1 MQHSD
6 HRYLSIQL
14 CAKHNQIT
22 QIGQILQLPGKS
34 HVHWQHFLVKMV
46 ATVTDYLLAL
56 ATLDDATKNRNDPIS
71 SVALPKLDKA
81 SSQVSLLLALSR

>member
-1 MQHSD
+1 M
-6 HRYLSIQL
+6 RRPPTFPKEKEL
-14 CAKHNQIT
+14 AGNAFFGRNVT
-22 QIGQILQLPGKS
+22 
-34 HVHWQHFLVKMV
+34 
-46 ATVTDYLLAL
+46 TVTDYLLAL